1 MLRGCGGKSRL
12 RGAAL
17 YRVGHALAKVEGGG
31 GAVHWTVQNR
41 EPPEREV
48 AAVAA
53 QGGGAEG
60 GAAAPWMGEAR
71 PRISSPGEQ
80 SMSRREQRRAPWLP
94 AADSRGKK
102 MEQGWGAEVDGSA
115 GPGRFLV
122 MGREEQG
129 RHGRRRGGCRRGMG
143 AAAPRHGHG
152 ARRPWEEL
160 LRAVVR
166 KTGTWSSRQEDR
178 EGARLLLIQARRA
191 TAGSREVGD
200 HHGWACGA
208 EDTPKRSS
216 REGAGRE
223 IGVGASRHGREGT
236 GAWTPWIQGG
246 SSLCAA
252 VWKKGTG
259 KKKMAARG
267 VDE

>member
-1 MLRGCGGKSRL
+1 MRSNASRARRRGHGDGDFAAVHDIELHSGITSNTREAPMLRGCGGKSRL

-17 YRVGHALAKVEGGG
+17 YRVGHALAEVEGGG

-94 AADSRGKK
+94 ATDSRGKN
-102 MEQGWGAEVDGSA
+102 GAGRGAEVEGSA

-122 MGREEQG
+122 VGREEQG
-129 RHGRRRGGCRRGMG
+129 
-143 AAAPRHGHG
+143 APC
-152 ARRPWEEL
+152 E
-160 LRAVVR
+160 
-166 KTGTWSSRQEDR
+166 
-178 EGARLLLIQARRA
+178 
-191 TAGSREVGD
+191 
-200 HHGWACGA
+200 
-208 EDTPKRSS
+208 
-216 REGAGRE
+216 
-223 IGVGASRHGREGT
+223 
-236 GAWTPWIQGG
+236 GG
-246 SSLCAA
+246 SSSMGDGGLACPS
-252 VWKKGTG
+252 WGPIQPKKS
-259 KKKMAARG
+259 RG
-267 VDE
+267 ERSSSAP